1 MATITGE
8 LTGDELSRAE
18 VRQSKFFA
26 QTVEENNSRLD
37 VNVTT
42 FSDLLK
48 EVKFIESL
56 LLLAGPQQG

>member
-8 LTGDELSRAE
+8 LTGDELSKAE
-18 VRQSKFFA
+18 IRQSNFFTM
-26 QTVEENNSRLD
+26 TVEENNSRLD